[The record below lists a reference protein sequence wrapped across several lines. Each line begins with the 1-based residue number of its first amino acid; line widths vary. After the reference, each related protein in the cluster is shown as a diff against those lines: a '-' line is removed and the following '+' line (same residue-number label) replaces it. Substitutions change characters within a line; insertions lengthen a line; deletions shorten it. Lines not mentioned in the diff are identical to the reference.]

1 MTNRLGE
8 RIATENPLGAYLR
21 DRRTRLDPVAFGF
34 PPERRRTPGLRREEV
49 AQRANISPTW
59 YTWLEQ
65 GRGGAPSADVLDRI
79 ARALMLT
86 DVERE
91 HLFLLGLGRPPE
103 VRYQKSEGVTPRLQ
117 RVLDALDPSPALIRT
132 ATWDVVAWNRAAT
145 AMLMDYGSVPPEQRN
160 ILRFIFLDPRARAAQ
175 YDWESVARFVLGAF
189 RVDAARAGA
198 AAEVEPLV
206 DELCRLS
213 PEFKAMWR
221 DNDLRGPHGEAVK
234 HIRHPVLGR
243 LAFEFSAFAVDGRP
257 DLTMVVYNPATPEDA
272 ERLKSLVQGDAP

>member
-1 MTNRLGE
+1 MSEPRPEDNVLG
-8 RIATENPLGAYLR
+8 TYLR
-21 DRRTRLDPVAFGF
+21 DRRMKLDPGAFGF
-34 PPERRRTPGLRREEV
+34 PAERRRTPGLRREEV

-65 GRGGAPSADVLDRI
+65 GRGGAPSAEVLDRI

-86 DVERE
+86 GVERE

-103 VRYQKSEGVTPRLQ
+103 ARYQKIDGVTPRLQ

-145 AMLMDYGSVPPEQRN
+145 LMLMDYGSLPPEKRN

-175 YDWESVARFVLGAF
+175 YDWDSVARFVLGAF

-213 PEFKAMWR
+213 PDFKAMWR
-221 DNDLRGPHGEAVK
+221 DNDVRGHHGEAVK
-234 HIRHPVLGR
+234 HIRHPILGP
-243 LAFEFSAFAVDGRP
+243 LAFEYSAFAVDGRT
-257 DLTMVVYNPATPEDA
+257 DLAMVVYNPATPQDA
-272 ERLKSLVQGDAP
+272 DKIRSLMSENGRP